1 MSTVRSAAG
10 LRAYKAQTLLDQLV
24 AQAKATGR
32 PATATGYPVTATP
45 KGELTLD
52 GKPVGRLSGAV
63 LLAQRLPA

>member
-1 MSTVRSAAG
+1 MTTTRSAAG

-32 PATATGYPVTATP
+32 PASAHGATATP
-45 KGELTLD
+45 KGALTLD
-52 GKPVGRLSGAV
+52 GKPVGRLTGAV